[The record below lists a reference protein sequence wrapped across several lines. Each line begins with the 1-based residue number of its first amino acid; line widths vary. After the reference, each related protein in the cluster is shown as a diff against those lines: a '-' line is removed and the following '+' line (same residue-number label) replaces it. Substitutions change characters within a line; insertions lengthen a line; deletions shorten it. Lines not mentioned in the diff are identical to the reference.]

1 MEGNERTNERKMMNA
16 KLDNVTVCARLA
28 HSWFTRAN
36 LGLENVNERAIE
48 PNSCPSAIFINK
60 RNANSVMI
68 CNRIP
73 FSTTSVAIEVFG
85 FFYSS

>member
-1 MEGNERTNERKMMNA
+1 MLNFTM
-16 KLDNVTVCARLA
+16 VTVSARLA

-48 PNSCPSAIFINK
+48 PNSCPCAIFINK
-60 RNANSVMI
+60 PNANSVLI

-85 FFYSS
+85 FFYFS